1 MQHASRLAEGV
12 AGARNR
18 MRTEAG
24 KMPECL
30 IFPIRNGLG
39 VSNDRFG
46 FNSPGL
52 GGEAGANLEE
62 LAQVSDVWLGITL
75 VFYLLQGFV
84 RRAVQF
90 ELEDIEVLRGL
101 HDAVGTSLALLF
113 LNVGGIHA
121 HHPEYQV
128 EGVIEVA
135 FALLLVFLA
144 PCRVGDAGQEGGEQV
159 AQSVRLALA
168 HGLHQ
173 GSYSD
178 FMSSSGFR

>member
-1 MQHASRLAEGV
+1 MTDLVLMQLNSQILSKPVYVNFIE
-12 AGARNR
+12 N
-18 MRTEAG
+18 
-24 KMPECL
+24 KY
-30 IFPIRNGLG
+30 
-39 VSNDRFG
+39 VSMVKLFLLPF